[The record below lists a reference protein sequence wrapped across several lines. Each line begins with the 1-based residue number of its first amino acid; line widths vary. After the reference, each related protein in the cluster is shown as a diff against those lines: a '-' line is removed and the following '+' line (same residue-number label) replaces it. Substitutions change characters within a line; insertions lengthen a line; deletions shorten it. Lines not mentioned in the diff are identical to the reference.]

1 MRGRSLVVLLVVVAL
16 AVVGLGVW
24 WTVTEAHDGQEK
36 AEMDAGLA
44 SARVISATFEKVG
57 DLRVGQLR
65 GTAIARSKYDGIIFN
80 SEQRTRAPFTVDY
93 YMDLSKLTVAD
104 YRWDRDTK
112 TMFVELPT
120 MTIGNPNVDM
130 RKAEIEQDGVWISAI
145 AGRELQK
152 LATVRLQ
159 SAAAEAGRRP
169 RFVQQARENGRS
181 TMESLVRAPLQ
192 AAGIGN
198 VNVVVR
204 YAGERNGESL
214 DHERWDTSTPLEQ
227 ILREHRDNANVS
239 L

>member
-16 AVVGLGVW
+16 AVAGLGVW
-24 WTVTEAHDGQEK
+24 WTIIEARDGQEK

-44 SARVISATFEKVG
+44 SARVISATFEKAG

-65 GTAIARSKYDGIIFN
+65 GTAIARSRYDGTLFK
-80 SEQRTRAPFTVDY
+80 SEQRTRASFTVDY

-120 MTIGNPNVDM
+120 MTIGNPNVDTT
-130 RKAEIEQDGVWISAI
+130 KSQVEQDGYWISAK

-152 LATVRLQ
+152 QAAVRLR
-159 SAAAEAGRRP
+159 STAAETSRRP
-169 RFVQQARENGRS
+169 QFVQQARENGRR

-198 VNVVVR
+198 VKVVVR
-204 YAGERNGESL
+204 YAGDPNPESL
-214 DHERWDTSTPLEQ
+214 DSERWDTSTPLEQ
-227 ILREHRDNANVS
+227 ILREQRDNATAAR
-239 L
+239 